1 MSMCD
6 PFFRAEGERGRTS
19 KRQNGPNRKC
29 QHFPVIYRLIHAVFS
44 GRGFLGILNAMVKFK
59 IFLPVTDGFVA
70 FSHFNLHHLSGHPKK
85 PLSCENGTNRSV
97 KCRKMLA
104 LSVWQLNR
112 KWSHFELDRCIQHPV
127 KPGKINQ
134 LQSGK
139 YCTSCLAAK
148 QEVKPFW
155 TSPLIA
161 FSIPRNSLPEK
172 TARINQSMTGKCWH
186 FLFGLLWHL
195 EVWNVTLNLSK
206 RQPFP
211 YSN

>member
-1 MSMCD
+1 
-6 PFFRAEGERGRTS
+6 
-19 KRQNGPNRKC
+19 
-29 QHFPVIYRLIHAVFS
+29 
-44 GRGFLGILNAMVKFK
+44 MVKFK
-59 IFLPVTDGFVA
+59 IFLPVTDGFVV
-70 FSHFNLHHLSGHPKK
+70 FSHFNLHHLVGHPKK
-85 PLSCENGTNRSV
+85 PLSCENGTNRSI

-112 KWSHFELDRCIQHPV
+112 KWSHFELDRCIQHPWKPIPV

-172 TARINQSMTGKCWH
+172 KTQIKSIYDRKMLTLPFWPALTFGGLKCR
-186 FLFGLLWHL
+186 FNFVQKATFSLLKLDCKWKRDPSA
-195 EVWNVTLNLSK
+195 NLTHSL
-206 RQPFP
+206 
-211 YSN
+211 